1 MKILFYFSKQR
12 AAYELLETRYNKN
25 ITQKKG
31 LNNMASMRK
40 RNNSYQ
46 ITVSNGRDSS
56 GKQIVETATFILDN
70 TKTERQNRKDA
81 EKFAYDFEQKVRSG
95 KYLSGEKLSFQEF
108 TEIWFEDYAN
118 IHLVKKTLL
127 LYNNLLDRHILPVI
141 GHLKLSKILPVHL
154 NKLYNTL
161 SHERKD
167 GKPGGYSAK
176 TLKHIHNLINNIF
189 TAAIKWNVA
198 TDNPCERVSTPKLT
212 PTCDKLKFFTLEE
225 AQLFLKLIDEPN
237 DYDTQLGHMQFQLFY
252 HLAIFC
258 GLRKGEI
265 VALEWSDLNFIEN
278 SVSIT
283 KSTSMVNGEMITK
296 KPKTNSSIRKLS
308 VPVSVMQLAKEYRKE
323 QLQHKLSLGS
333 DWQGQN
339 YIFIQWNG
347 QQMHPHT
354 PYKKFKK
361 IIKRYNKTVTDE
373 KDKLPDIPLHGL
385 RHTSATLLI
394 SQNVDIKTVSTRL
407 GHSQASTTIDIYT
420 HALKQL
426 DKKAADTLDNLLI
439 KA

>member
-1 MKILFYFSKQR
+1 
-12 AAYELLETRYNKN
+12 
-25 ITQKKG
+25 
-31 LNNMASMRK
+31 MASMRK
-40 RNNSYQ
+40 RKNSYQ
-46 ITVSNGRDSS
+46 ITVSNGRDST

-70 TKTERQNRKDA
+70 TKTEKQNLKELER
-81 EKFAYDFEQKVRSG
+81 FAYDFEQKVKAG

-108 TEIWFEDYAN
+108 TEIWFEDYGN
-118 IHLVKKTLL
+118 IHLEKKTRLIYEQLL
-127 LYNNLLDRHILPVI
+127 QKHILPVI

-161 SHERKD
+161 CSVRKD

-176 TLKHIHNLINNIF
+176 TLRHVHNLINNIF
-189 TAAIKWNVA
+189 TAAIKWNIT
-198 TDNPCERVSTPKLT
+198 TDNPCERVTTPKLT
-212 PTCDKLKFFTLEE
+212 PTCDKLKFFTLEQT
-225 AQLFLKLIDEPN
+225 QLFLKVIDEPN
-237 DYDTQLGHMQFQLFY
+237 DYDTQLAHMQFQLFY

-258 GLRKGEI
+258 GLRKGEL
-265 VALEWSDLNFIEN
+265 VALEWSDLDFTEN
-278 SVSIT
+278 SVRIT
-283 KSTSMVNGEMITK
+283 KSTSMINGEMITK
-296 KPKTNSSIRKLS
+296 KPKTNSSIRKIS
-308 VPVSVMQLAKEYRKE
+308 VPVSVMQLAQQYRKE
-323 QLQHKLSLGS
+323 QLRHKLSLGP

-347 QQMHPHT
+347 QQMHPDT

-394 SQNVDIKTVSTRL
+394 SQNVDVKTVSNRL

-426 DKKAADTLDNLLI
+426 DKKAAKALDNLLA
-439 KA
+439 KCPDDA

>member
-1 MKILFYFSKQR
+1 
-12 AAYELLETRYNKN
+12 
-25 ITQKKG
+25 
-31 LNNMASMRK
+31 MASMRK
-40 RNNSYQ
+40 RKNSYQ

-70 TKTERQNRKDA
+70 TKTEKQNLKEL
-81 EKFAYDFEQKVRSG
+81 EKFAYDFEQKVKAG

-108 TEIWFEDYAN
+108 TNIWFEDYGN
-118 IHLVKKTLL
+118 IHLEKKTRLIYEQLL
-127 LYNNLLDRHILPVI
+127 QKHIFPVI
-141 GHLKLSKILPVHL
+141 GHLKLSKILPLHL
-154 NKLYNTL
+154 NKLYNIL
-161 SHERKD
+161 CSERKD

-176 TLKHIHNLINNIF
+176 TLRHVHNLINNIF
-189 TAAIKWNVA
+189 TAALKWNIT
-198 TDNPCERVSTPKLT
+198 TDNPCERVTTPKLT
-212 PTCDKLKFFTLEE
+212 PTCDKLKFFTIE
-225 AQLFLKLIDEPN
+225 QTQRFLKFIATPSG
-237 DYDTQLGHMQFQLFY
+237 YDPPLSHMQFQLFY

-258 GLRKGEI
+258 GLRKGEL
-265 VALEWSDLNFIEN
+265 VALEWSDLDFTEN

-283 KSTSMVNGEMITK
+283 KSTSMIDGEMITK
-296 KPKTNSSIRKLS
+296 KPKTNSSIRKIS
-308 VPVSVMQLAKEYRKE
+308 VPVSVMQLTKQYRKK

-333 DWQGQN
+333 DWQGKN

-347 QQMHPHT
+347 QQMHPDT

-394 SQNVDIKTVSTRL
+394 SQNIDVKTVSNRL

-426 DKKAADTLDNLLI
+426 DKKAAETLDELLV
-439 KA
+439 KESY